1 VFRRPLRVSTSTR
14 TTSAGTVATFSH
26 TLRYGSTGAT
36 VRRVQGR
43 LHLRQTGY
51 YGTYT
56 QRAVARFQKAQGWHG
71 RGNVGPKTW
80 SRLF

>member
-1 VFRRPLRVSTSTR
+1 MRGLIACAVIALSAAAASAQERP
-14 TTSAGTVATFSH
+14 
-26 TLRYGSTGAT
+26 LRYGSTGAS

-43 LHLRQTGY
+43 LHLRQTGF

-56 QRAVARFQKAQGWHG
+56 KAAVSRFQKAQGWAG
-71 RGNVGPKTW
+71 RGNVGRLTW